1 MSKTLQSYTE
11 EILYKGNIIKREA
24 EDMSKGKIELP
35 KSEWSFTPFKGLKD
49 ALASN
54 KYTFSKKDAVKIKT
68 DEEIFQDAMANVREI
83 KEFRAIPVKK
93 PPRIKQRSVQADNSL
108 EILKQIVNGDRKIR
122 LSDTGEYIEWMRP
135 DIRKDIVH
143 RLHRGDFSVQDCI
156 DLHGMNL
163 SEAEEALFLFIKE
176 SVRKGLFC
184 VKVIHGRGLRS
195 PRGPV
200 LKEALKKWLQG
211 TFKKW
216 VLAYS
221 TARDSDGGLGATY
234 IILKSI

>member
-1 MSKTLQSYTE
+1 MSK
-11 EILYKGNIIKREA
+11 R
-24 EDMSKGKIELP
+24 KIELP
-35 KSEWSFTPFKGLKD
+35 KSEWSFTPFRGLKD
-49 ALASN
+49 ALVSN
-54 KYTFSKKDAVKIKT
+54 EYTFIKKDAIKIKT

-93 PPRIKQRSVQADNSL
+93 PPMSKQHPVQADDSM
-108 EILKQIVNGDRKIR
+108 EILRQIVGGDRKIR

-143 RLHRGDFSVQDCI
+143 RLHRGDFSVQDYI
-156 DLHGMNL
+156 DLHGMTL
-163 SEAEEALFLFIKE
+163 SEAEEALCLFIKE
-176 SVRKGLFC
+176 AVKKGLFC

-195 PRGPV
+195 PGGPV
-200 LKEALKKWLQG
+200 LKEALKKWLQF

-221 TARDSDGGLGATY
+221 TAKDCDGGLGATY
-234 IILKSI
+234 IILKSR